1 MSFWRRTKEYSVS
14 VNHDD
19 WVTPEETLVD
29 AGSSFANIE
38 QPISASVFTIT
49 GFLAVLCGLVIL
61 GGTAWSAVVH
71 HDEYADLAFRNTT
84 IQFSVAPPRGIILD
98 REGKSLVKNV
108 PSFDVLAVSREL
120 PRDPIARE
128 SLSGELSGTL
138 GVPSADIELSIE
150 ENIQKSSVFFIA
162 TDIEKDAALTLKR
175 LNPSGVYVITS
186 TKRQYQDGPQF
197 SGIIGY
203 TGRVGKADLSRDQYY
218 LPSDAIG
225 RSGIE
230 SAYEE
235 YLRGSHGQILFSRED
250 SNNDIQEPSQ
260 GDTVVLNID
269 SEAQKSLYNAMFNV
283 LRESGLGSAAG
294 VVQDPRTGAVLA
306 MASFPGFDNNIFSGS
321 ISEAQFKKLFE
332 SRSRPLFNRVISGNY
347 NPGST
352 IKPYVGMTVL
362 QEKIVTLAD
371 TIQDCVSI
379 SIPNPAN
386 PDDPYIFRNWR
397 AETGSFNLRKAI
409 ANSCN
414 IYFFTVT
421 GGYGQVKGLGAE
433 KLARY
438 LQKGLADRILGIDLP
453 GEESGFIPTPDW
465 KLETKHE
472 PWYQGDTYNTS
483 IGQGDL
489 SVTPL
494 WINSYIG
501 AISNGGT
508 MWSPRVA
515 QRILNPD
522 GSTKEMIETE
532 SVGRLPFDDSVISEM
547 RRDMRETVLTGT
559 AKILQNL
566 PVSSA
571 AKSGTAEAS
580 GKLVNSLLTAFA
592 PYENAEV
599 VITVLVEG
607 SVSNQGYASRIVYQ
621 FLDDY
626 FTKSAPAETVLEPT
640 TMPTLSR

>member
-1 MSFWRRTKEYSVS
+1 MSFWHRTKEYSVS

-38 QPISASVFTIT
+38 QPISSSVFTVT
-49 GFLAVLCGLVIL
+49 GVLAVLCGLVIL
-61 GGTAWSAVVH
+61 GGTAWSAVINY
-71 HDEYADLAFRNTT
+71 DEYADLAFRNTT
-84 IQFSVAPPRGIILD
+84 IQFSVAPPRGVILD
-98 REGKSLVKNV
+98 RGGKPLVKNV
-108 PSFDVLAVSREL
+108 PSFDILAVSREL
-120 PRDPIARE
+120 PRDSAVRE
-128 SLSGELSGTL
+128 SLIQELSDVL
-138 GVPSADIELSIE
+138 GIQVSDIHLSIE
-150 ENIQKSSVFFIA
+150 QNIQKSSVFFIA
-162 TDIEKDAALTLKR
+162 TDIEKDAALALKR
-175 LNPSGVYVITS
+175 LNPNGIYVITS
-186 TKRQYQDGPQF
+186 TKRQYLDGSQF
-197 SGIIGY
+197 SSIIGY

-218 LPSDAIG
+218 LPSDIIG

-235 YLRGSHGQILFSRED
+235 YLRGSHGQILFSRDD
-250 SNNDIQEPSQ
+250 SGQDVQEPSQ

-269 SEAQKSLYNAMFNV
+269 GYAQKSLYNAMFNV

-306 MASFPGFDNNIFSGS
+306 MASFPGFDNNIFSS
-321 ISEAQFKKLFE
+321 AVSEAQFKKLFE

-352 IKPYVGMTVL
+352 IKPFIGMTVL
-362 QEKIVTLAD
+362 QEKIATPSDA
-371 TIQDCVSI
+371 IQDCISI

-386 PDDPYIFRNWR
+386 PEDPYVFRNWR
-397 AETGSFNLRKAI
+397 AETGLFNLRKAI

-414 IYFFTVT
+414 IYFFTFA

-433 KLARY
+433 KLTRY
-438 LQKGLADRILGIDLP
+438 LQKGLAGQILGIDLP

-472 PWYQGDTYNTS
+472 PWYQGDTYNIS

-501 AISNGGT
+501 AIANGGT
-508 MWSPRVA
+508 IWSPRVA

-522 GSTKEMIETE
+522 GSIKNTIESE
-532 SVGRLPFDDSVISEM
+532 SARRLPFDASVISEM

-559 AKILQNL
+559 AKILANL
-566 PVSSA
+566 PVTSA

-580 GKLVNSLLTAFA
+580 GQTVNSLLTAFA

-599 VITVLVEG
+599 AITVLVEG

-621 FLDDY
+621 FLNDY
-626 FTKSAPAETVLEPT
+626 FTKTPAQSPQ
-640 TMPTLSR
+640 PAQ